1 MTLEDLRIALIELDE
16 KRTLQLAREL
26 IAKGETAPPS
36 ILSTCQNALRVVG
49 ERYERQEYFLS
60 ALIMAGEIFRRVL
73 ELVEPAVEP
82 APGGRS
88 LGTVVLGTVAGD
100 IHDIGKNMF
109 GTSLRAYGFTVV
121 DLGVD
126 VSPQT
131 IPGGGRPAPPRRGR
145 TFGVDH
151 ARLRKHEGYG
161 GPPQGQ
167 RAGAR
172 VSAPGRGGWS
182 DHRQPDLPVLRSR
195 LVERGRHRG
204 RAHLRAPGCVSSRSR
219 HVVGCKPRQ
228 HDLARPTPNRLSVFF
243 PNSPGSTST
252 LLCRSR

>member
-1 MTLEDLRIALIELDE
+1 MTVEDLRIALIELDE

-26 IAKGETAPPS
+26 MANGETVPPS
-36 ILSTCQNALRVVG
+36 ILGACQNALRVVG
-49 ERYERQEYFLS
+49 ERYERQEYYLS

-126 VSPQT
+126 VSPQRFLEEVGQHRPDVVGLSGLIIRAFESMKT
-131 IPGGGRPAPPRRGR
+131 TVALLKDNEPELGYRPPIMVGGAIIDSRICQYCGADSWSADAIE
-145 TFGVDH
+145 GV
-151 ARLRKHEGYG
+151 RICE
-161 GPPQGQ
+161 
-167 RAGAR
+167 
-172 VSAPGRGGWS
+172 
-182 DHRQPDLPVLRSR
+182 R
-195 LVERGRHRG
+195 LV
-204 RAHLRAPGCVSSRSR
+204 ALRAAQGE
-219 HVVGCKPRQ
+219 
-228 HDLARPTPNRLSVFF
+228 
-243 PNSPGSTST
+243 
-252 LLCRSR
+252 